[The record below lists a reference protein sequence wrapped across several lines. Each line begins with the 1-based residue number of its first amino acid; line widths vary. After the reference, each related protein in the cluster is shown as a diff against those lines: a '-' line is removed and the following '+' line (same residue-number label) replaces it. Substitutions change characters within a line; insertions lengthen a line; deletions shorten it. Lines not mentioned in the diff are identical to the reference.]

1 MFTVDTCRYCFN
13 DEVKEGEVKGCNLE
27 QSMSWWPQGALGDET
42 AVGGDSDRDVAQTDE
57 GSGESAAIPSGK
69 LT

>member
-1 MFTVDTCRYCFN
+1 
-13 DEVKEGEVKGCNLE
+13 VKEGEVKGCNLE
-27 QSMSWWPQGALGDET
+27 QSMSWRPQGALGDET